1 MQYTIQKGDTLS
13 KIARQ
18 NNTTVEALAAQ
29 NNIKNPNRIYAG
41 DTLILGEEAAESAP
55 AYAEPTGF
63 GAFQQGL
70 LGLSAPV
77 YTPPDTSLQYT
88 AAANSYRAA
97 LDSAYAR
104 EKAGLEAQAKALSAE
119 YEKTRKNAYA
129 NARLSAVGNN
139 EAMASLGLAGSLYAG
154 PLSGASES
162 GRIRQ
167 DVALR
172 ANLSE
177 ADRQEQAAKDTIA
190 QKIVEAGYTKDAELA
205 KWLAE
210 LYAAQ
215 AAAEQQAAKDAYT
228 AASDQYKTQVDLL
241 QSLFKNAITQ
251 GEYDLKAAK
260 ENATAS
266 SSKSGKSGQSSQRD
280 STAPGLLYDIM
291 KGLLGGGG
299 TAVNM
304 TK

>member
-18 NNTTVEALAAQ
+18 NNTTVEALAAR

-63 GAFQQGL
+63 DAFQQGL

-77 YTPPDTSLQYT
+77 YTPPDANLQYA

-104 EKAGLEAQAKALSAE
+104 ERASLEAQARALSAE

-129 NARLSAVGNN
+129 NARLSAIGNN
-139 EAMASLGLAGSLYAG
+139 EAMASLGLAGSLYSG

-167 DVALR
+167 DAALR

-210 LYAAQ
+210 LYVAQ
-215 AAAEQQAAKDAYT
+215 AAAEQQAAKDAYS
-228 AASDQYKTQVDLL
+228 AASDQYKTRVGLL
-241 QSLFKNAITQ
+241 ESLFKNAIAQ

-260 ENATAS
+260 ENAKPS
-266 SSKSGKSGQSSQRD
+266 PLKSGKNAKPYQPGSPSS
-280 STAPGLLYDIM
+280 GLLYSIM

>member
-13 KIARQ
+13 KIAKA
-18 NNTTVEALAAQ
+18 NNTTVAALAAQ

-41 DTLILGEEAAESAP
+41 DTLILGGEQAGSAP
-55 AYAEPTGF
+55 AYAGPAGYD
-63 GAFQQGL
+63 AFQQGL

-77 YTPPDTSLQYT
+77 YTPPDTNLQYAT
-88 AAANSYRAA
+88 VANSYRSA

-104 EKAGLEAQAKALSAE
+104 ERAGLEAQAKALSAE

-129 NARLSAVGNN
+129 NSRLSAIGNN

-162 GRIRQ
+162 SRIRQ

-177 ADRQEQAAKDTIA
+177 ADRQEQAANDTIA
-190 QKIVEAGYTKDAELA
+190 QKIVEAGYTRDAELA

-210 LYAAQ
+210 LYVAQ
-215 AAAEQQAAKDAYT
+215 AAAEQQAAKDAYD
-228 AASDQYKTQVDLL
+228 AASNNYKTQTDLL
-241 QSLFKNAITQ
+241 QNLFDNAIAQ
-251 GEYDLKAAK
+251 REYDLKAEKQNAGLAGAK
-260 ENATAS
+260 SGAGGS
-266 SSKSGKSGQSSQRD
+266 SSLAASPSP
-280 STAPGLLYDIM
+280 AVLYDIM
-291 KGLLGGGG
+291 KRVIGGK

>member
-18 NNTTVEALAAQ
+18 NSTTVEALAAQ
-29 NNIKNPNRIYAG
+29 NNIKNPNRIFAG
-41 DTLILGEEAAESAP
+41 DTLIIGEEKAESAP
-55 AYAEPTGF
+55 AYGQPSGF
-63 GAFQQGL
+63 DAFQQGL

-77 YTPPDTSLQYT
+77 YTPPDTTLQYA

-104 EKAGLEAQAKALSAE
+104 EKAGLESQAKALSAE

-129 NARLSAVGNN
+129 NSRLSAIGNN

-162 GRIRQ
+162 SRVRQ

-190 QKIVEAGYTKDAELA
+190 QKIVEAGYTRDAELA

-215 AAAEQQAAKDAYT
+215 ASAEQQAAKDAYD
-228 AASDQYKTQVDLL
+228 AANSNYKNQIGLL
-241 QSLFKNAITQ
+241 ESLFSNSIAQ
-251 GEYDLKAAK
+251 GEYELKAAK
-260 ENATAS
+260 ESA
-266 SSKSGKSGQSSQRD
+266 GQSSAK
-280 STAPGLLYDIM
+280 SGGSKKSSPAAGSSSGVLYDIIRRVI
-291 KGLLGGGG
+291 GGGK
-299 TAVNM
+299 TAVN
-304 TK
+304 TTE